1 MGLRDRA
8 TAGVRELISG
18 QGIKDLVS
26 GRIPTADLDDRDPDY
41 IREQLPGLWVLASFY
56 FRADVRGLERIPAEG
71 PVLLVGNHSGGNVT
85 PDTMV
90 FTLAF
95 YAHYG
100 VERKLHPLVHNLV
113 LAMPLPWKLAKFGC
127 VAASPHNARLALER
141 DGVVLVYPGGDW
153 EVHRPSWQENRV
165 DFAGR
170 KGWVK
175 LAIETGVPIV
185 PLVSVGGQETAI
197 FLSRGERL
205 AKALQLDRLFRLK
218 VLPISVS
225 IPWGLNVGDMLGHWP
240 LPAKLTV
247 EAMEAI
253 DLRERFG
260 RDPDVDRV
268 YDEVTTMMQLKL
280 DELSAERSLPLVG

>member
-1 MGLRDRA
+1 M
-8 TAGVRELISG
+8 GVRDQL
-18 QGIKDLVS
+18 KDLVTA
-26 GRIPTADLDDRDPDY
+26 RIPTADLDDRDPDY

-56 FRADVRGLERIPAEG
+56 FRADVRGLERIPTEG

-95 YAHYG
+95 YAHFG
-100 VERKLHPLVHNLV
+100 VERALHPLVHNLV

-127 VAASPHNARLALER
+127 VAASPENARLALER
-141 DGVVLVYPGGDW
+141 DRVVLVYPGGDW

-170 KGWVK
+170 KGWAK
-175 LAIETGVPIV
+175 LAIETGTPIV
-185 PLVSVGGQETAI
+185 PLVAVGGQETAI

-205 AKALQLDRLFRLK
+205 ARALQLDRLFRLK

-247 EAMEAI
+247 EAMDPI
-253 DLRERFG
+253 HIQDRFG
-260 RDPDVDRV
+260 RDPDPNQV
-268 YDEVTTMMQLKL
+268 YQEVTATMQEKL
-280 DELSAERSLPLVG
+280 EELSAERRLPLIG

>member
-1 MGLRDRA
+1 M
-8 TAGVRELISG
+8 GVRDQLKEL
-18 QGIKDLVS
+18 VTN
-26 GRIPTADLDDRDPDY
+26 RIPTADLDDRDPDY

-90 FTLAF
+90 FALAF
-95 YAHYG
+95 SAHFG
-100 VERKLHPLVHNLV
+100 VERRFHPLVHNLV
-113 LAMPLPWKLAKFGC
+113 LAMPLPFKLAKFGC
-127 VAASPHNARLALER
+127 VAASPENAKLALER
-141 DGVVLVYPGGDW
+141 EGVVLVYPGGDW
-153 EVHRPSWQENRV
+153 EVHRPSWQENKV

-170 KGWVK
+170 KGWAK
-175 LAIETGVPIV
+175 LAIEEGVPIV

-205 AKALQLDRLFRLK
+205 AKTLQLDKLFRLK
-218 VLPISVS
+218 VLPISLS

-247 EAMEAI
+247 EAMEPI
-253 DLRERFG
+253 DLKKEFG
-260 RDPDVDRV
+260 SKPDPDGV
-268 YDEVTTMMQLKL
+268 YDHVTRVMQIKL
-280 DELSAERSLPLVG
+280 DELSAERRLPLIG